1 MNQPKNRSWAGDD
14 PSTRP
19 HGGLLRANGLF
30 TCWVTP
36 QKSARPEPVEGW
48 ADFSVSKCGFQDQ
61 SDLTESVI
69 PGLTRNPVV
78 HLWLGT
84 SFGRIPAFAGMT
96 WLSFV
101 FDMTSC

>member
-1 MNQPKNRSWAGDD
+1 MIQY
-14 PSTRP
+14 
-19 HGGLLRANGLF
+19 
-30 TCWVTP
+30 
-36 QKSARPEPVEGW
+36 
-48 ADFSVSKCGFQDQ
+48 
-61 SDLTESVI
+61 DLAESVI

-101 FDMTSC
+101 FDMTSLLGLNEAPVFPDHLLEVIG